1 MVGAGPSFCEDFE
14 NPSSPGWPGM
24 PVSGSGRDVFHTV
37 ICCYWEQFVI
47 FILFPYPFPFLPPKK
62 EEEKRKEKKEEEE
75 KPTTKKP
82 PNVHL
87 LHFSPLSF
95 FLLVMNFSC
104 QLLGMVFCLLY
115 PPPHPM

>member
-62 EEEKRKEKKEEEE
+62 EEEKRKERRKAHNQKAS
-75 KPTTKKP
+75 KCS
-82 PNVHL
+82 L
-87 LHFSPLSF
+87 IALFPLSF
-95 FLLVMNFSC
+95 FPLGDELQLPLVGNGVLPF
-104 QLLGMVFCLLY
+104 VPP